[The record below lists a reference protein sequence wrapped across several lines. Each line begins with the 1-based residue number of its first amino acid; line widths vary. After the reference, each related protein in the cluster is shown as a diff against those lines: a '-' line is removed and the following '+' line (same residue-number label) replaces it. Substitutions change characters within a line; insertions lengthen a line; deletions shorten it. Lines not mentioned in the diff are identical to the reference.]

1 MYNLNNLSQQEKDDL
16 LQQLVT
22 KYDGGDQGGAP
33 AGDDSQQDADQ
44 MEPFAKVLEILID
57 KVEAQEEKICKL
69 ESLVIDDLFGGIQKM
84 YDTNMRTKSI
94 DDLKG
99 KYGGMF
105 DPHMATIQE
114 LEPDGDLYGMLHDMI
129 SPMRDQ
135 EGWNDEQEAG
145 TVKSVADAIAEKIAK
160 IKGAGA
166 PAPDAAGPDGVA
178 VEVTKTSAAPVSGGA
193 DENFL
198 NKVRK
203 MKQDATS
210 KNVKEF

>member
-69 ESLVIDDLFGGIQKM
+69 ESLVIDDLFGGIQKI

-166 PAPDAAGPDGVA
+166 PAPDATGPDGVA